1 MGGIEDVGMVE
12 LENGQTVEDG
22 CDSLLMPVCGSVGGG
37 EPLWEW
43 NGIPWELFVEN
54 QCRGRT
60 GTDTRSNLVGRGK
73 GREPQTERLVLW
85 LVWNLPHDGN

>member
-1 MGGIEDVGMVE
+1 MGGIEDVGMVG
-12 LENGQTVEDG
+12 LENGQTEDG

-43 NGIPWELFVEN
+43 NGIPWEPFVEN
-54 QCRGRT
+54 QCGGRI
-60 GTDTRSNLVGRGK
+60 GRDTRSNLVGR

>member
-1 MGGIEDVGMVE
+1 MGGIEDVGMVG
-12 LENGQTVEDG
+12 LENGQTEDG

-43 NGIPWELFVEN
+43 NGIPWEPFVEN
-54 QCRGRT
+54 QCRGRI
-60 GTDTRSNLVGRGK
+60 GRDTRSNLVGR